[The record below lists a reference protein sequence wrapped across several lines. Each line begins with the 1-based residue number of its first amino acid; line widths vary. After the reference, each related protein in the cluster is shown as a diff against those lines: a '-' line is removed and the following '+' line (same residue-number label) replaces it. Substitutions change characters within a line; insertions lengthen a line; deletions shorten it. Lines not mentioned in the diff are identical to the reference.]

1 MTEGPTATGFRVLSS
16 WCVRNGGRSVR
27 AEHLGHGQ
35 RPLGWVAVTEPPASE
50 RMVDGPEP
58 LASCPF
64 PSLRGI
70 VSSRARPS
78 EEPPPGP
85 PPGPHQ
91 LRAAGPC
98 TGYGKGQMWR
108 SRGASGPLLTHRLKA
123 INCTDRGDLK
133 CQGSGGASDKPEGD
147 GLGPSQMSGRAPS
160 VTPSLG
166 QAGRRVPSC
175 CPCPC
180 PRGAPSALSQLSK
193 DTHNSENYPPALRDD
208 TVTNRSESNSVS
220 PKLHGQAQ
228 LLSRWTLCGEGP
240 ARTAGETGGFSLVGG
255 RLAAADQETR

>member
-85 PPGPHQ
+85 HQ

-123 INCTDRGDLK
+123 INCTDRGDVK

-147 GLGPSQMSGRAPS
+147 GLGPSQTSGRAPLS
-160 VTPSLG
+160 GVTPSLG
-166 QAGRRVPSC
+166 QAGRRVP
-175 CPCPC
+175 
-180 PRGAPSALSQLSK
+180 LL
-193 DTHNSENYPPALRDD
+193 PPL
-208 TVTNRSESNSVS
+208 
-220 PKLHGQAQ
+220 
-228 LLSRWTLCGEGP
+228 P
-240 ARTAGETGGFSLVGG
+240 ARCALCPVPAEQGH
-255 RLAAADQETR
+255 TRQRKLSPST